1 MKGFMIELRPVNN
14 PRVAVSSGSLFANAT
29 EERRQQMARRL
40 YGNSKRG
47 KYIVIEYNAD
57 WTDCVNPVI
66 EEFNRY
72 EIGED
77 PDPEEVTE
85 SPKIDDDMPKE
96 VDSSQSPE

>member
-1 MKGFMIELRPVNN
+1 MIELRPKNN
-14 PRVAVSSGSLFANAT
+14 PRVATSSGSLFANAT

-47 KYIVIEYNAD
+47 QYIVIEYNAD

-77 PDPEEVTE
+77 PDPEEVKTD
-85 SPKIDDDMPKE
+85 PVIDDDMPVE
-96 VDSSQSPE
+96 VTPKPEE

>member
-1 MKGFMIELRPVNN
+1 MIELRPVDN

-29 EERRQQMARRL
+29 EERRLQMAKRL
-40 YGNSKRG
+40 YGNTKRG
-47 KYIVIEYNAD
+47 RYIAIEYNAD

-77 PDPEEVTE
+77 PDPEEVE
-85 SPKIDDDMPKE
+85 SNEMVNEDQDDDMPRE
-96 VDSSQSPE
+96 VTPAPTAE

>member
-1 MKGFMIELRPVNN
+1 MIELRPVEN
-14 PRVAVSSGSLFANAT
+14 PRIAVSSGSLFANAT
-29 EERRQQMARRL
+29 EDRRLQMAKRL

-47 KYIVIEYNAD
+47 RYIVIEYNAD

-77 PDPEEVTE
+77 PDPEEVETTQ
-85 SPKIDDDMPKE
+85 SPDDDMPVE
-96 VDSSQSPE
+96 VTSPPSA